1 MAASQDM
8 SHIESVFGVRY
19 GSRNLR
25 RRGFTLLELLLVMA
39 IILILTGMI
48 VGVGIFA
55 NQAVTRSRARAE
67 IQELH
72 NALQKFRIET
82 GAYPNALAAVTNSL
96 PQAIQTRLNR
106 RSTSEILDPWKTPYV
121 YTFDAQNPEAY
132 VLYSRGAKTNVDF
145 TADDIY
151 SGK

>member
-8 SHIESVFGVRY
+8 SHAESVFVVRY
-19 GSRNLR
+19 GPRNPQ
-25 RRGFTLLELLLVMA
+25 RRGFTLIELLLVMA

-48 VGVGIFA
+48 VGVGIYA

-72 NALQKFRIET
+72 NALQKFRTET
-82 GAYPNALAAVTNSL
+82 GEYPATLDLVRTNL
-96 PQAIQTRLNR
+96 PSAIQIRLNR
-106 RSTSEILDPWKTPYV
+106 RSTSALLDPWKTPFV
-121 YTFDAQNPEAY
+121 YTLDAQNPEAY